1 MKNSGKFIN
10 AIKKIRGFSK
20 KDDEFQKPMNG
31 LEIAYMKVPQ
41 IGK

>member
-1 MKNSGKFIN
+1 MLLKKF
-10 AIKKIRGFSK
+10 RGFSK
-20 KDDEFQKPMNG
+20 KDDEFQKLMNG